1 MQVARE
7 KSSFDVE
14 AHCAET
20 ATHPNFPIEVF
31 RHPTSWPRLDKWLPT
46 ARQNALALFPDK
58 VLHEP
63 CSWHSLLGK
72 RLLILSDG
80 DLATQFLK
88 RPSKKAGLSNLHK
101 RILSPAMGDGIIVND
116 GPEWKTLRRAGLK
129 AASHLKDR
137 TNGRENSI
145 LQKHIDEW
153 SIAEEFNLL
162 DRIVPLSIHLL
173 AHRLFGFDGDLPASM
188 ILHAID
194 QHRKIAEDYGFLD
207 AVDAPQWITSDRTT
221 RAKMALAPIRDFI
234 ETEISEAQLKNQQLF
249 SQEIT
254 VDFIINMMSGY
265 ESVAITSTWLL
276 AHIGNEPSLKRWL
289 MAPNISED
297 EFKDRLTKAIKE
309 TLRLYPPLPFIFR
322 KAKENIKLGGFVI
335 GKGTTVCVSPYL
347 IHHNT
352 LNWSEASSFDPSRF
366 ERSDNNYSCF
376 LPYGVGARKC
386 IGQNIGNEL
395 IFQLVK
401 SVLRNG
407 DLKLSKSDLPKPRAG
422 ISLRPSEPIYTKYLA
437 NAGE

>member
-1 MQVARE
+1 MTLVQVARE

-101 RILSPAMGDGIIVND
+101 RILS
-116 GPEWKTLRRAGLK
+116 RAGLK

-254 VDFIINMMSGY
+254 VDFIINLMSG
-265 ESVAITSTWLL
+265 
-276 AHIGNEPSLKRWL
+276 
-289 MAPNISED
+289 
-297 EFKDRLTKAIKE
+297 
-309 TLRLYPPLPFIFR
+309 
-322 KAKENIKLGGFVI
+322 
-335 GKGTTVCVSPYL
+335 
-347 IHHNT
+347 
-352 LNWSEASSFDPSRF
+352 
-366 ERSDNNYSCF
+366 
-376 LPYGVGARKC
+376 
-386 IGQNIGNEL
+386 
-395 IFQLVK
+395 
-401 SVLRNG
+401 
-407 DLKLSKSDLPKPRAG
+407 
-422 ISLRPSEPIYTKYLA
+422 
-437 NAGE
+437 